1 MPLLPLWDFVACSGV
16 NFTFTFT
23 FIIIIIVIIIR
34 GGCVNI
40 FVVTTALAP
49 STPGQNSGYFRSS
62 IFRSKYNNVPAAVKM
77 FNFKDINKSEG
88 RDSSSV

>member
-23 FIIIIIVIIIR
+23 FIIIIIIIIR

-40 FVVTTALAP
+40 FVVTSALAP

-62 IFRSKYNNVPAAVKM
+62 IFSS
-77 FNFKDINKSEG
+77 DINTGKGNSFQMSPNTVLLIGNAFCYEII
-88 RDSSSV
+88 